1 MFGQINRFEIKPDVW
16 LEFDRA
22 FRDRI
27 LPILKKQRGFI
38 EEIRM
43 ASDAMGSRKALTK
56 NAMESKHKPN
66 ILAR

>member
-38 EEIRM
+38 EEPQ
-43 ASDAMGSRKALTK
+43 GSPK
-56 NAMESKHKPN
+56 SGQ
-66 ILAR
+66 